1 VKLQTYVALHVK
13 PPFFF
18 SILPKS
24 ECVENDSKSPK
35 HFPPPENSPGGSK
48 AVMCWQTDRED
59 EANSHISQL
68 FCEHALKRAQ

>member
-1 VKLQTYVALHVK
+1 MFNCFFSLRSYPTEKTVSVTKNNYDVKLQTYVALHVK

-48 AVMCWQTDRED
+48 AVMC
-59 EANSHISQL
+59 
-68 FCEHALKRAQ
+68 